1 MKSQRYDVIVVGG
14 GHAGVEAVHAA
25 ARLGCETA
33 LVTMEAKR
41 IAQMSCNPAIGGLA
55 KGQIVREVDALGG
68 LMGLAADEAG
78 IQFRMLNRRK
88 GPAVWGPRAQTDKW
102 AYIEIVRRLL
112 GQVENLTIIEDT
124 VAELEVAQGR
134 VAGVLCESGR
144 RLSAGAIVITTGT
157 FLRGLLHTGS
167 QQAPG
172 GRYGEPAARHLSTSL
187 EKAGLKLQRLKTGT
201 PPRIDADSIDFERL
215 DKQQG
220 DEVPTPFSFM
230 TEQIEREQI
239 CCWISYTNS
248 QTHEIIHNNLDQAP
262 LYTGQIQST
271 GPRYCPSIE
280 TKIVRFADKERH
292 QIFLEPEGRS
302 TNWIYCNGISTSLP
316 KHVQDKVISSIQ
328 GLERAQILQ
337 YGYAI
342 EYDYVPP
349 LQIRATLESKKV
361 SGLFLAGQI
370 NGTSGYE
377 EAAGQGLLAG
387 FNAARQVQ
395 GKDPV
400 TLRRDQAYIGVMI
413 DDLVTRG
420 IDEPYRMFTSRAE
433 YRLLLRADNADVR
446 LTPLAREWGLV
457 DDSRW
462 EKFQQKQR
470 QTADIEEYLKQQ
482 RMDGKG
488 LEQLLRQQDR
498 DENWLL
504 AEDANLAAKGYDRFA
519 LQQVVNDVR
528 YAGYV
533 EKQRRLV
540 ERFKRAE
547 SLKLPANLD
556 YRRVQHLRFEAQ
568 EKLNSVQPANL
579 GQASRISGINPADIT
594 VLMVYLKK
602 QSTVHS

>member
-1 MKSQRYDVIVVGG
+1 MQDCFFEVMVVGG
-14 GHAGVEAVHAA
+14 GHAGAEAAHAA
-25 ARLGCETA
+25 ARLGCKTA
-33 LVTMEAKR
+33 LVTMAVSR

-68 LMGLAADEAG
+68 VMGLAADDAG

-88 GPAVWGPRAQTDKW
+88 GPAVWGPRAQADKW
-102 AYIEIVRRLL
+102 TYIEIIRRLL
-112 GQVENLTIIEDT
+112 GQVENLTIIEDA
-124 VAELEVAQGR
+124 VAELDVSEGR
-134 VAGVLCESGR
+134 VSGVITESGQ
-144 RLSAGAIVITTGT
+144 RLGAGAVVITTGT
-157 FLRGLLHTGS
+157 FLRGLLHTGPE
-167 QQAPG
+167 QQPG
-172 GRYGEPAARHLSTSL
+172 GRFGEPAAQHLSTSL
-187 EKAGLKLQRLKTGT
+187 EQAGLQLERLKTGT
-201 PPRIDADSIDFERL
+201 PPRIDANTIDYEKL

-220 DEVPTPFSFM
+220 DEAPAPFSFL
-230 TEQIEREQI
+230 TDRIEREQI
-239 CCWISYTNS
+239 CCWISYTNA
-248 QTHEIIHNNLDQAP
+248 QTHEIIRSNLDQAP

-280 TKIVRFADKERH
+280 TKIIRFADKERH
-292 QIFLEPEGRS
+292 QIFLEPEGLH

-316 KHVQDKVISSIQ
+316 KAVQDNVVHSIP
-328 GLERAQILQ
+328 GLEGAQILQ

-349 LQIRATLESKKV
+349 MQIRSTLESKKV
-361 SGLFLAGQI
+361 CGLFLAGQI

-387 FNAARQVQ
+387 VNAARKVR
-395 GKDPV
+395 GPDLV

-446 LTPLAREWGLV
+446 LTPLGREWGLV
-457 DDSRW
+457 DDRRW

-470 QTADIEEYLKQQ
+470 QAKEIQTYLKRQKI
-482 RMDGKG
+482 DGKE

-498 DENWLL
+498 DVDWLL
-504 AEDANLAAKGYDRFA
+504 KVDPELAAKSYNQFA

-533 EKQRRLV
+533 EKQNRLV

-547 SLKLPANLD
+547 GMKLPADLD
-556 YRRVQHLRFEAQ
+556 YRQVEHLRFEAQ
-568 EKLNSVQPANL
+568 EKLQRVQPANL

-602 QSTVHS
+602 VHS

>member
-1 MKSQRYDVIVVGG
+1 MKSQQYDVIVVGG
-14 GHAGVEAVHAA
+14 GHAGAEAAHAA

-33 LVTMEAKR
+33 LVTMEANR

-102 AYIEIVRRLL
+102 AYVEIIRRLL
-112 GQVENLTIIEDT
+112 TQVENLTIIEDT
-124 VAELEVAQGR
+124 VAGLELAQGR
-134 VAGVLCESGR
+134 VMGVVCESGQQ
-144 RLSAGAIVITTGT
+144 LSAPAVVITTGT

-172 GRYGEPAARHLSTSL
+172 GRFGEPAAQHLSDSL
-187 EKAGLKLQRLKTGT
+187 ERADLQLERLKTGT
-201 PPRIDADSIDFERL
+201 PPRIDADSIDYEKL
-215 DKQQG
+215 AKQQG
-220 DEVPTPFSFM
+220 DEAPTPFSFM
-230 TEQIEREQI
+230 TEKIEREQI

-248 QTHEIIHNNLDQAP
+248 QTHEIIRNNLDQAP

-280 TKIVRFADKERH
+280 TKIIRFADKQRH
-292 QIFLEPEGRS
+292 QIFLEPEGLN

-316 KHVQDKVISSIQ
+316 KSVQEGMVHSIE
-328 GLERAQILQ
+328 GLERAKILQ
-337 YGYAI
+337 YAYAI

-361 SGLFLAGQI
+361 PGLFLAGQI

-387 FNAARQVQ
+387 VNAARQIQ
-395 GKDPV
+395 GKDTV
-400 TLRRDQAYIGVMI
+400 TLQRDQAYIGVMI

-446 LTPLAREWGLV
+446 LTPPAREWGLV

-470 QTADIEEYLKQQ
+470 QAAEIEQYLKQQ
-482 RMDGKG
+482 RIDGKG
-488 LEQLLRQQDR
+488 LDQLLRQKDR
-498 DENWLL
+498 DEHWLL
-504 AEDANLAAKGYDRFA
+504 EIDANLAAKGYDRFT
-519 LQQVVNDVR
+519 LQQVVNDIR
-528 YAGYV
+528 YVGYV
-533 EKQRRLV
+533 EKQKRLV

-547 SLKLPANLD
+547 CMKLPADLD
-556 YRRVQHLRFEAQ
+556 YRQVQHLRFEAQ
-568 EKLNSVQPANL
+568 EKLNRVQPANL

-602 QSTVHS
+602 S